1 MHNQPVE
8 SQPPQAAAITVSPVR
23 AEPPKPEMLVRI
35 GHAAP
40 MTGPQAHLG
49 VDNERGAQLAI
60 AELNGQN
67 IEIGGARLRF
77 ELVSKDDMGNARQA
91 APIARQMLESKVVAV
106 VGHLNSSVTVPAAR
120 YYAEAGIPQV
130 SGASTNPQYTQ
141 QGFKTAFRVAT
152 NDTRQG
158 QALGEFVA
166 KKGIRTVAI
175 IDDRSAYGRVLVN
188 GFTEAIKAGGVK
200 IVATEQTN
208 EHAGEFGAILGRIKN
223 KQPELIFYAGMDTQ
237 SVPLV
242 KQMRELGINA
252 QFLTGDGG
260 CTGEMARY
268 GGQAAQGV
276 WCSLPV
282 VPLAARPQ
290 GAAFKSRFVNRFN
303 ADVLL
308 YAPYTY
314 DATMVIAEAIKR
326 AGSFES
332 AKILGELRRLD
343 YQGVTSRIR
352 FDANGDLIRGAV
364 SFYQVRGNQLG
375 YVDTLGGE

>member
-1 MHNQPVE
+1 M
-8 SQPPQAAAITVSPVR
+8 
-23 AEPPKPEMLVRI
+23 
-35 GHAAP
+35 
-40 MTGPQAHLG
+40 
-49 VDNERGAQLAI
+49 
-60 AELNGQN
+60 
-67 IEIGGARLRF
+67 
-77 ELVSKDDMGNARQA
+77 
-91 APIARQMLESKVVAV
+91 
-106 VGHLNSSVTVPAAR
+106 
-120 YYAEAGIPQV
+120 
-130 SGASTNPQYTQ
+130 
-141 QGFKTAFRVAT
+141 KT
-152 NDTRQG
+152 
-158 QALGEFVA
+158 L
-166 KKGIRTVAI
+166 AI

-188 GFTEAIKAGGVK
+188 GFTEAAKAAGIK

-208 EHAGEFGAILGRIKN
+208 EHAGEFGALLGRIKN

-237 SVPLV
+237 SIPLV
-242 KQMRELGINA
+242 KQMREMGIGA

-268 GGQAAQGV
+268 GGQAAQGA
-276 WCSLPV
+276 WCSLPG
-282 VPLAARPQ
+282 VPLAVRPQ
-290 GAAFKSRFVNRFN
+290 GAAFKSKFINRFN

-364 SFYQVRGNQLG
+364 SFYRVRGAQLE
-375 YVDTLGGE
+375 YMDTLGGE